1 MNTVRAFFAVPLPET
16 LQDLVQKTIE
26 PYAGLPFKW
35 VKPENWHLTITFLGE
50 VPKEAILALCE
61 PMATLLA
68 KQQPFV
74 VCTSSIDYFPSRR
87 KARVLA
93 ILFENCAALQ
103 ALAQNMVALCKE
115 QGLAPDEKPFYPH
128 VTLARFKLKK
138 APDLDI
144 PAFQAPLCV
153 RQVIL
158 FQSTLTAEGAQ
169 HEPMR
174 VFNLCLQNES

>member
-1 MNTVRAFFAVPLPET
+1 VNTVRAFFAVPLPET

-35 VKPENWHLTITFLGE
+35 VKPDNWHLTITFLGE

-93 ILFENCAALQ
+93 ILLKTAL
-103 ALAQNMVALCKE
+103 LCKRWRKTWLPYARHK
-115 QGLAPDEKPFYPH
+115 GLRPMKKPFI
-128 VTLARFKLKK
+128 R
-138 APDLDI
+138 
-144 PAFQAPLCV
+144 
-153 RQVIL
+153 
-158 FQSTLTAEGAQ
+158 
-169 HEPMR
+169 M
-174 VFNLCLQNES
+174 